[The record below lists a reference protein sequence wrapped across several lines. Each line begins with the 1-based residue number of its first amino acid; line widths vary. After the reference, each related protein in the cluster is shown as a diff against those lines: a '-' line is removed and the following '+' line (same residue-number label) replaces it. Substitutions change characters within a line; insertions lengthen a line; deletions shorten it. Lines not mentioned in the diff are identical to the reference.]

1 MILAW
6 KTQFHMACKK
16 GQFDVVELM
25 LNNQFQGFFQQF
37 CQKLTR
43 EIRARGNR
51 KILKCIKII
60 TKSNFR
66 TLKLKS
72 HEE

>member
-1 MILAW
+1 
-6 KTQFHMACKK
+6 MAGKK

-43 EIRARGNR
+43 ENRARGNR
-51 KILKCIKII
+51 KTLTWLKM
-60 TKSNFR
+60 TKKSYFR
-66 TLKLKS
+66 NLKLKR